1 MSLRLRLASRWGRG
15 EALLGALE
23 RVETLTI
30 GALDALLE
38 KSAPAALAVLRGPPG
53 GPIRTLDE
61 RRAAMATA
69 QNARVKA
76 LVDALGREVA
86 VRIGREAL
94 FPVGMTLGREARKRL
109 DVGDSAEELG
119 RAAAILYRALGID
132 FTLEARDG
140 GGMMMRVHRCALAGR
155 YTEEACEILSAA
167 DEGVVAGLSPKF
179 RMSFEERMTGGHP
192 CCLARIWE
200 ARE

>member
-15 EALLGALE
+15 NALLGALE

-38 KSAPAALAVLRGPPG
+38 NRAPAALAGLRGAPG
-53 GPIRTLDE
+53 TPAGTLEE
-61 RRAAMATA
+61 RRAAMAAA

-76 LVDALGREVA
+76 LVEELGREEA

-94 FPVGMTLGREARKRL
+94 FPVGVTLGREARKRL
-109 DVGDSAEELG
+109 DVGDGAEELG
-119 RAAAILYRALGID
+119 RAAAILYRTLGID
-132 FTLEARDG
+132 FTLEAQEG
-140 GGMMMRVHRCALAGR
+140 GGMMMRVHRCALADR
-155 YTEEACEILSAA
+155 YSEEACEILSAA

-179 RMSFEERMTGGHP
+179 RMRFEQRMTGGRS